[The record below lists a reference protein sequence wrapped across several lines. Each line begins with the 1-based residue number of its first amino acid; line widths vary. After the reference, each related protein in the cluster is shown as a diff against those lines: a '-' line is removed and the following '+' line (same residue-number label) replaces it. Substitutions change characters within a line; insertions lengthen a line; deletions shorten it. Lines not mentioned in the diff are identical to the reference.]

1 MASRRLEASWRV
13 LGLGLRSQVLGL
25 GLGSQVL
32 GLGLEPKVLDS
43 VPSSQSTTEEQSPPH
58 KRVKSTLFSSY
69 ERRRNSNSTE
79 CPTARQVPVSTVV
92 KSYLDFVRQQSVTSS
107 SDPWKAVLQE
117 TSFSVLHNLLE
128 KIFCTPAT
136 LAPVERVFS
145 HSGLF
150 MRPHRARMGDK
161 MLADLVFLK
170 CNKHI

>member
-13 LGLGLRSQVLGL
+13 LGLGL

-43 VPSSQSTTEEQSPPH
+43 VPSSQSTTEEQPPPH
-58 KRVKSTLFSSY
+58 KRAKSTLFSSY

-92 KSYLDFVRQQSVTSS
+92 KSYLDFVRQQSVTCS